1 MVATKFALNFLGA
14 RFRVKLVDCLT
25 GLNVNVAS
33 VVSQKIVFYRP
44 DGTDFAEVATLVEDP
59 ISSGDFFINFLNT
72 TPQKSVLDQV
82 GDWEFAGRVTLAS
95 GDSFDSAER
104 FVFWVK

>member
-1 MVATKFALNFLGA
+1 MATKFALNFLGG

-25 GLNVNVAS
+25 GLNVNVGS
-33 VVSQKIVFYRP
+33 VVSQEIVFYRP
-44 DGTDFAEVATLVEDP
+44 DGTNFAKTATLVEDP
-59 ISSGDFFINFLNT
+59 PASGNFFINYLNT
-72 TPQKSVLDQV
+72 TPETLMLDQW
-82 GDWEFAGRVTLAS
+82 DKWEFAGRVTLAS